1 MPRRDKTATLPDI
14 AAPHAAA
21 LVESL
26 RAFGYELPTAIA
38 DLVDNSISAGA
49 RNVWIDFH
57 WDGENSVIAVTDDG
71 HGMTEDQLAV
81 AMRLGSM
88 NPLAKRE
95 PGDYGRFGLGMKT
108 ASFSQCRRLTV
119 RTRVR
124 RGDAT
129 TRCWDLDHIAR
140 VDAWQ
145 MLRDAES
152 AAEVHLER
160 LAKLKH
166 GTVVIWQKMDRL
178 VAGQKTES
186 DRDHQLFLNK
196 AEAVQSH
203 LGMVFNRLTTGP
215 RAVSLILNGR
225 PIQAWDAFLASDPAT
240 QALPVTRL
248 RFHHATVEV
257 EPFIL
262 PHHSKLAKTKHQAA
276 AGPNGWNAHQGFYVY
291 RNRRLLVPG
300 DWLGFGWAKEE
311 HYKLAR
317 IRVEIPNSLDGD
329 WAIDVTKSR
338 AHPPPGLRE
347 ELRRIGERTRN
358 DAKRVYSHR
367 GAILAPRAETDRV
380 LVWQTAARHDKTF
393 YRLNR
398 EHPLLMRAFEATSDK
413 PSLNAVLRLIEE
425 TNPFAHIT
433 IQNSERPNSL
443 PGPFEHSPESQIR
456 EVMEQAFQSLV
467 ASGYGTR
474 EAIDRLRT
482 IWPFELFP
490 ALLQSL
496 AETKANA

>member
-1 MPRRDKTATLPDI
+1 MPRRDRTATLPDI

-57 WDGENSVIAVTDDG
+57 WDGERSIIALTDDG
-71 HGMTEDQLAV
+71 RGMTEEQLTV
-81 AMRLGSM
+81 AMRLGSS
-88 NPLAKRE
+88 NPLSSRD

-108 ASFSQCRRLTV
+108 ASFSQARRLTV
-119 RTRVR
+119 RTRVS
-124 RGDAT
+124 RGEMV

-145 MLRDAES
+145 MLRDADEP
-152 AAEVHLER
+152 AER
-160 LAKLKH
+160 LLRSFERLKH
-166 GTVVIWQKMDRL
+166 GTAVIWQKLDRL
-178 VAGQKTES
+178 VAGQQTES
-186 DRDHQLFLNK
+186 DRDQQMFLNK
-196 AEAVQSH
+196 AEAVRIH
-203 LGMVFNRLTTGP
+203 LGMVFNLLTAGP

-225 PIQAWDAFLASDPAT
+225 PIRAWDAFLSGDPAT

-248 RFHHATVEV
+248 KLCQSVVEV

-262 PHHSKLAKTKHQAA
+262 PHHSKLAKVKHQAA

-300 DWLGFGWAKEE
+300 DWLGFGWAKDD

-338 AHPPPGLRE
+338 AHPPAGLRE

-367 GAILAPRAETDRV
+367 GASLVRKGEEERV
-380 LVWQTAARHDKTF
+380 MLWHTAAKHDKMF

-398 EHPLLMRAFEATSDK
+398 EHPLLKRVFQSTTDRPA
-413 PSLNAVLRLIEE
+413 LNALLRLIEE

-433 IQNSERPNSL
+433 IEHSERPNSL
-443 PGPFEHSPESQIR
+443 PGPFEHSPEGQIR
-456 EVMEQAFQSLV
+456 EVMEQAFESLV
-467 ASGYGTR
+467 ASGYGMK
-474 EAIDRLRT
+474 EAINRLRT

-496 AETKANA
+496 AESKPHA